1 MFSFLGMCA
10 LVAFVAPRLGEIPA
24 FSMPWTY
31 VADRLAVMKYE
42 LCSGGL
48 LFAAVFL
55 MADPVICPTN
65 RISRILYG
73 ALTGFMAMMFR
84 YYGNYETGVCFAI
97 LAMNAFSGWLDR
109 AVLRILHR
117 KGVVRREL

>member
-1 MFSFLGMCA
+1 MQTTKMNTQSKKRGKNA
-10 LVAFVAPRLGEIPA
+10 NRK
-24 FSMPWTY
+24 T
-31 VADRLAVMKYE
+31 AVPDIAGQDK
-42 LCSGGL
+42 
-48 LFAAVFL
+48 ANPIA
-55 MADPVICPTN
+55 T
-65 RISRILYG
+65 ILSV
-73 ALTGFMAMMFR
+73 AMMFR